1 MHFSWHTYTIQ
12 PKIIHNWGI
21 KTIPGMLQ
29 LLFPFLIST
38 LFIVRRR
45 IVYLSLTINDNN
57 QTKATLKWRFLQMM
71 IVDHG
76 IKFGNIT
83 PVPPT
88 ILRRSR
94 NNKIQMCVS
103 LLTIRVFNFTFHM
116 HHLITFHTLI
126 IHVFHVLA
134 TMQSS

>member
-1 MHFSWHTYTIQ
+1 MLDKASWW

-21 KTIPGMLQ
+21 EIIPGMLQ
-29 LLFPFLIST
+29 LLFPLLIST
-38 LFIVRRR
+38 LFIVRRK

-57 QTKATLKWRFLQMM
+57 QTKATLKMAFLQMM

-83 PVPPT
+83 PAPT
-88 ILRRSR
+88 AILRRSR